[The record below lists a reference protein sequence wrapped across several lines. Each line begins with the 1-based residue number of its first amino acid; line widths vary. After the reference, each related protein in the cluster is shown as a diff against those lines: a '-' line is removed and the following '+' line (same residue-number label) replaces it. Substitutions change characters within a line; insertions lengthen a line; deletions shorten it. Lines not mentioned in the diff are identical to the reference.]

1 LRHTQESELP
11 QTAAV
16 LPLLT
21 DCRFAAEM
29 TEDTP
34 SHHTA
39 HSILSVAHLCKD
51 YAGIVAVDDISFS
64 VGPHEILG
72 LLGPNG
78 AGKTTTINM
87 ILGVLEPTS
96 GAIAIDGCDLA
107 RRRRLALERTNFA
120 AVYAPLPG
128 NLTVAQNLRVFG
140 MLYGVLRLR
149 ERMEAVLHQ
158 FDLLRFRDTKCGV
171 LSSGE
176 QTRVELAKAMLNQP
190 RLLLLDE
197 PTASLDP
204 ATARDIRASIREFA
218 DRTEVGVLWTSHNM
232 AEVAEVCHRVL
243 FLSRGK
249 ILLEG
254 DPRTLPAAH
263 GHATLEDLF
272 VAVAREPLTL
282 RRAEE
287 DA

>member
-1 LRHTQESELP
+1 
-11 QTAAV
+11 
-16 LPLLT
+16 
-21 DCRFAAEM
+21 M
-29 TEDTP
+29 TEDAA
-34 SHHTA
+34 SHRSVVPA
-39 HSILSVAHLCKD
+39 VAPILSVSRLRKD
-51 YAGIVAVDDISFS
+51 YSGTLAVDDVSFS
-64 VGPHEILG
+64 LGAHEILG

-107 RRRRLALERTNFA
+107 RRRRQALERTNFA

-140 MLYGVLRLR
+140 MLYGVRRLNV
-149 ERMEAVLHQ
+149 RMETVLRQ
-158 FDLLRFRDTKCGV
+158 FDLMRFRDTKCGV

-204 ATARDIRASIREFA
+204 ATARDIRAAIREFA
-218 DRTEVGVLWTSHNM
+218 ERTDVGVLWTSHNM
-232 AEVAEVCHRVL
+232 AEVAAVCHRVL

-263 GHATLEDLF
+263 GHQTLEDLF
-272 VAVAREPLTL
+272 ITVAREPLTI
-282 RRAEE
+282 RRTAEE
-287 DA
+287 E